1 MRLCGECFF
10 FFFKQKTA
18 YEMRIS
24 DWSSDVCSSDLQGAV
39 GIAVVIFIDVLRFEV
54 DRRGGEAVDA
64 LHRELAGEMLGL
76 VSRPAEP
83 DAAALVQR
91 RAHRDRKSALRPR
104 RAAPFPHRHAV
115 RDDDQPAPPPAPQ
128 PPPNHPAP

>member
-1 MRLCGECFF
+1 MIILHPDDVLLLDQRIKAVRELLVDAFI
-10 FFFKQKTA
+10 TA
-18 YEMRIS
+18 AELILIFRKI
-24 DWSSDVCSSDLQGAV
+24 DAVVKERPQGAV

-91 RAHRDRKSALRPR
+91 RDRKSTRLNSS
-104 RAAPFPHRHAV
+104 H
-115 RDDDQPAPPPAPQ
+115 
-128 PPPNHPAP
+128 

>member
-1 MRLCGECFF
+1 MIILHPDDVLLLDQRIKAVRELLVDAFI
-10 FFFKQKTA
+10 TA
-18 YEMRIS
+18 AELILIFRKV
-24 DWSSDVCSSDLQGAV
+24 DAVVKERPQGAV

-76 VSRPAEP
+76 VSRPPEP

-91 RAHRDRKSALRPR
+91 RRSAEHTSELQSIMRISY
-104 RAAPFPHRHAV
+104 
-115 RDDDQPAPPPAPQ
+115 
-128 PPPNHPAP
+128 